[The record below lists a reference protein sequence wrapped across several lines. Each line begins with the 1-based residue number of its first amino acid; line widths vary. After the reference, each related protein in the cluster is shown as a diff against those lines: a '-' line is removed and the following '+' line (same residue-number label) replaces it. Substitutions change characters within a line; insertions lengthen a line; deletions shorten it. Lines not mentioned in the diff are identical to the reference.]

1 MSSFEDLD
9 DLLALLGPSPD
20 LKIVDAR
27 FRRYVLEGLLV
38 DERGTSTEKWRQIL
52 ENNESPF
59 NDIVWDLFGHAH
71 VNVPFFEHDL
81 REWNATSYCPR
92 FRRVVWLELFHDLVP
107 RALQHRH
114 RRSSVPPAKSRR
126 SHETAT
132 TQSPT
137 KRVTQKT
144 IEKWMLDEWLDK
156 LAADGREPTRAA
168 TWKAAQRKFGNKVT
182 RQPVRDALSN
192 LRPDLEKRGP
202 RRPRKRPPE

>member
-38 DERGTSTEKWRQIL
+38 DERRTSTEKWRQIL
-52 ENNESPF
+52 ENNASPF

-81 REWNATSYCPR
+81 QEWNATPYCPR

-107 RALQHRH
+107 SALQQRR
-114 RRSSVPPAKSRR
+114 RRSSVSSVKSRR
-126 SHETAT
+126 SPKTVA
-132 TQSPT
+132 Q
-137 KRVTQKT
+137 RATQKT
-144 IEKWMLDEWLDK
+144 IEKWMVDEWFVK
-156 LAADGREPTRAA
+156 LRAVGEEPTHRA
-168 TWKAAQRKFGNKVT
+168 TWNAAQNKFGSKVT
-182 RQPVRDALSN
+182 RKPVRDALAK

-202 RRPRKRPPE
+202 RGPRKSLLE